1 MKTFAYHKPT
11 SASDAVAL
19 LASIDESRPI
29 SGGMTLLPTMKMR
42 LATPAALIDLS
53 AVEGLAGITV
63 EGAIVT
69 VGAMTRHAR
78 RRRFRRCP
86 GGRFRRCA
94 ALASGIG
101 DPQVRHRGT
110 IGGSLAN
117 ADPAADYP
125 AAVVGLN
132 ATIVTDRRE
141 IPAGAFFKGLFE
153 TALAHD
159 EIITA
164 VRFPVPDLA
173 GYAKFRNPASR
184 FAIVGVFVARTGA
197 AVTVAVTGAG
207 PSVFRSTEVEEAL
220 SAHFAPEALA
230 SVSVDSAGLNSDI
243 HADSEYRAHLIVA
256 MARRAVATA
265 LAGAA

>member
-1 MKTFAYHKPT
+1 MKSFAYHKPT
-11 SASDAVAL
+11 SPAEAVAL
-19 LASIDESRPI
+19 LGSIEESRAL

-42 LATPAALIDLS
+42 LATPEALIDLS
-53 AVEGLAGITV
+53 EVEGISGIRAGNGV
-63 EGAIVT
+63 VT
-69 VGAMTRHAR
+69 IGAMTRHAEVAASAAVR
-78 RRRFRRCP
+78 EAIP
-86 GGRFRRCA
+86 ALA
-94 ALASGIG
+94 ALAAGIG

-125 AAVVGLN
+125 AGVVGLK

-141 IPAGAFFKGLFE
+141 IPAGEFFKGLFE

-164 VRFPVPDLA
+164 VRFPVPEFA
-173 GYAKFRNPASR
+173 GYAKFKNPASR
-184 FAIVGVFVARTGA
+184 FAIVGVFVAKTGDE
-197 AVTVAVTGAG
+197 VTVAVTGAG
-207 PSVFRSTEVEEAL
+207 PSVFRSPEVEEAL
-220 SAHFAPEALA
+220 SASFAPGALA

-256 MARRAVATA
+256 MARRAVSSA